1 MVVVDI
7 ELDDIAPAA
16 DEAAAAEESTIGAP
30 LSTAVVVV
38 VEVSEEVTVVSVF
51 FWQAPRPQ
59 GDGESGA
66 IDHWGSLLDW
76 GRPIT
81 GHAAVRFPSRTEIR
95 LHRPP

>member
-59 GDGESGA
+59 A
-66 IDHWGSLLDW
+66 ML
-76 GRPIT
+76 
-81 GHAAVRFPSRTEIR
+81 AARAMARVVRLIIGVASSIGFAR
-95 LHRPP
+95 